1 MNMLALTYVA
11 IGGAVGSMGRY
22 IVMTLVGNAGT
33 FPVGTMIVNIVGG
46 FLLGAMIAF
55 MVLVLP
61 NKGKD
66 LHLLLAVGLLGGFT
80 TFSAFSMDIYML
92 LERGLVM
99 QAALYILGS
108 VIFSVIAFLTG
119 MWCIRF
125 AFT

>member
-1 MNMLALTYVA
+1 MNMLALMYVA

-22 IVMTLVGNAGT
+22 IVMSAVESPGS
-33 FPVGTMIVNIVGG
+33 FPLGTMVVNILGG

-99 QAALYILGS
+99 QTALYILGS
-108 VIFSVIAFLTG
+108 VILSVVAFLAG